1 MRLSSAV
8 LIFAA
13 VAQQCAG
20 FPSSFFENRALHLGN
35 RTVAAFDP
43 AAQLID
49 VTGDHAFEAPN
60 FENGDLRGPC
70 PGLNAMA
77 NHKFIP
83 HNGIVPFA
91 TAFAQSKSVFGLG
104 VLPDTAVTA
113 LAIFGADVLALD
125 FSIGGAPPSGI
136 LGGLGLLGNVVVNVG
151 NAGRPTG
158 LSGTHNQFESD
169 NSPTRGDFY
178 QFNGNNH
185 DLQLP
190 YFESLYNLPAGGP
203 SANHDRDIIQ
213 QHARNRYHQSVSE
226 NPYFFYGPVE
236 MVVSCAVHNLVYAM
250 MANHS
255 AECPQGCLT
264 GDVLKSIYAVT
275 TLQDGSLHYTPGHE
289 RIPDKWYRRPV
300 DYGLD
305 IVTDLVAM
313 WLRYPELL
321 IVGGNVDGVNTFAP
335 IDIGNLTGG
344 VYSTTTLLEG
354 NNAACFVFQAVQI
367 LVPDALS
374 KVAGY
379 VSGIL
384 GDLLGAIKPV
394 LDDLACP
401 ELSEL
406 DTSVLERYPGYKRTN
421 HAV

>member
-1 MRLSSAV
+1 
-8 LIFAA
+8 
-13 VAQQCAG
+13 
-20 FPSSFFENRALHLGN
+20 
-35 RTVAAFDP
+35 
-43 AAQLID
+43 
-49 VTGDHAFEAPN
+49 
-60 FENGDLRGPC
+60 
-70 PGLNAMA
+70 
-77 NHKFIP
+77 
-83 HNGIVPFA
+83 
-91 TAFAQSKSVFGLG
+91 
-104 VLPDTAVTA
+104 
-113 LAIFGADVLALD
+113 
-125 FSIGGAPPSGI
+125 
-136 LGGLGLLGNVVVNVG
+136 
-151 NAGRPTG
+151 
-158 LSGTHNQFESD
+158 
-169 NSPTRGDFY
+169 
-178 QFNGNNH
+178 
-185 DLQLP
+185 
-190 YFESLYNLPAGGP
+190 
-203 SANHDRDIIQ
+203 
-213 QHARNRYHQSVSE
+213 
-226 NPYFFYGPVE
+226 
-236 MVVSCAVHNLVYAM
+236 M

-305 IVTDLVAM
+305 IVADLVAM

-321 IVGGNVDGVNTFAP
+321 IVGGNVDGVDSFAP

-384 GDLLGAIKPV
+384 GDLMGAIEPV
-394 LDDLACP
+394 LGDLACP

-406 DTSVLERYPGYKRTN
+406 DTSVLERYPGYKRTS